1 VLDFLVRVQVGDL
14 DVFVRGVYH
23 DVNVANRPGDAI
35 HRASKGVNAGA
46 AMVSRVH
53 KMPMNRPRSVPAMAG
68 TLDLLQKQ
76 ERQFAFRGLWMLSA
90 QAPADQTGCQL
101 LGIQHHAHVL
111 SRR

>member
-1 VLDFLVRVQVGDL
+1 
-14 DVFVRGVYH
+14 
-23 DVNVANRPGDAI
+23 
-35 HRASKGVNAGA
+35 
-46 AMVSRVH
+46 
-53 KMPMNRPRSVPAMAG
+53 MAG